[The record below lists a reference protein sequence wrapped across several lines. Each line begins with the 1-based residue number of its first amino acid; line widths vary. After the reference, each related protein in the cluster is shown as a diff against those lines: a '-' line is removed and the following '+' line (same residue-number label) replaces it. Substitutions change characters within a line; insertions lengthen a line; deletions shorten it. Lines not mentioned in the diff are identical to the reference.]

1 MSNVAVSEITEEF
14 KQKSLVCVHCA
25 KASYVEVGNVYN
37 EVTENEAYAAQNA
50 DAKKD
55 LNIDENVYDDPTS
68 HGLVRIARRT
78 LFLTTKKKQECMRIE
93 FRDEL
98 KKEWVK
104 VPGTKA
110 YGDRTHWNIW
120 YHPTEQYAVLAFRGT
135 QVTIFL

>member
-1 MSNVAVSEITEEF
+1 
-14 KQKSLVCVHCA
+14 
-25 KASYVEVGNVYN
+25 
-37 EVTENEAYAAQNA
+37 
-50 DAKKD
+50 
-55 LNIDENVYDDPTS
+55 
-68 HGLVRIARRT
+68 
-78 LFLTTKKKQECMRIE
+78 MRIE

-135 QVTIFL
+135 QVTFASQNLLEVSMILLMCCW